1 MFKVN
6 TIIPYFPNG
15 TTFHI
20 KTNVT
25 LALGME
31 FAPMSKIFF
40 LLAPIFTFVTIC
52 IASKKTKNKLEFRIS
67 NTTYIK
73 N

>member
-20 KTNVT
+20 KANVT

-31 FAPMSKIFF
+31 FAPISKIFF
-40 LLAPIFTFVTIC
+40 LFAPIFTFVTIC
-52 IASKKTKNKLEFRIS
+52 ISSIKKTN
-67 NTTYIK
+67 
-73 N
+73 

>member
-40 LLAPIFTFVTIC
+40 LLAPIFAFVTIG
-52 IASKKTKNKLEFRIS
+52 ISPKKQKFKFKI
-67 NTTYIK
+67 
-73 N
+73 

>member
-1 MFKVN
+1 MFKVD
-6 TIIPYFPNG
+6 TIITYFPNG

-20 KTNVT
+20 KANVT

-31 FAPMSKIFF
+31 FAPISKIFF
-40 LLAPIFTFVTIC
+40 LFALIFTFVTIC
-52 IASKKTKNKLEFRIS
+52 ISPKKQKIKFEIQNFKY
-67 NTTYIK
+67 YIK